1 MQSTAEGP
9 LPERAPDPYRDLLHQ
24 LDDGFCLV
32 DVLFDETG
40 ETAVDY
46 RFVEHN
52 EAFVRHTG
60 LQGALGKTARE
71 LVPEL
76 DELWFRIY
84 GRVARTGKMERFER
98 PANAM
103 GRVFEVQAMRVGLP
117 EDRRVAIL
125 FRDITSL
132 RRAQA
137 DIRESM
143 SGLEQSEARLRLI
156 TDDLPVLVS
165 LIDDQFRY
173 RFVNAGYERWFG
185 VTKEEILG
193 RSMEEVLGEA
203 AFAVVRP
210 HAERAL
216 AGTEVSYEAVAPY
229 RLGGTRWIQAI
240 YRPRRAPDGHIEGIV
255 ALVVDITERKALE
268 EFRAHATAQT
278 ERLLRVTSAIAAA
291 VSSAEVYA
299 AIVDRVAEA
308 LGASKAL
315 LWSIEGDELRL
326 AHSHG
331 YAEEIVEAW
340 KRVSLQDSQSL
351 PVVDAVNRGEPL
363 WFGSTAELAAR
374 YPAASLHF
382 EPGPSRRYALLP
394 LATPR
399 QPLGALV
406 LAMQSS
412 EEPPE
417 KERELLLLVAR
428 YASQALER
436 LRLFSA
442 ERSARHQADAAASRL
457 ALLSRTSHAISAAEL
472 DLAARVQAIV
482 TDISQAFESWVA
494 VFLLKQDGLLHFEAA
509 HHPIPE
515 MRDAAAQRREPF
527 PPLQLGEGL
536 VGTVAATGESVLV
549 NGIDPALIAARAA
562 APYRELLERLSPS
575 AAISAPLRARG
586 RVIGVLSVGRVRRG
600 DSFTEEDRL
609 VVEELA
615 ERAAVGIENSQLY
628 EESRDARAR
637 AELLHRFGQLV
648 AASERIETIFTA
660 ALDALQAIAFDRA
673 AILTIDDDSI
683 LRLRAARGLEE
694 GEQRALERRAP
705 WQDGAEPLEPVPAGG
720 MNSGDILLPLAT
732 RGRVSGAL
740 LVGTTEPLSSPHLG
754 TARAIA
760 NYLSSVVARF
770 GALAELQETLRY
782 NELFAGILA
791 HDLRN
796 PVNAIMMA
804 AQLLLMRL
812 EGQTGDRTDARPVSK
827 ILASGQRMAK
837 MVDQLLDFTRARSG
851 GGIAVHPVPT
861 NLANLCAQAVEE
873 LALVNPDWR
882 LQREVVGD
890 PNGVWDPDRLLQVI
904 SNLAGNAGQHGS
916 ARGPITVR
924 IDGSDP
930 GTVELCVHN
939 EGAIPPEIV
948 SHLFDPFH
956 SARRV
961 RERSQGL
968 GLGLFIVREI
978 VRAHTGTVTVSST
991 EPEGTAFTVR
1001 LPRTSPPTKRAPSG

>member
-32 DVLFDETG
+32 DVLFDDTG

-84 GRVARTGKMERFER
+84 GRVARTGRMERFER

-103 GRVFEVQAMRVGLP
+103 GRVFEVQAMRVGRP
-117 EDRRVAIL
+117 QERRVAIL

-137 DIRESM
+137 EIRESM
-143 SGLEQSEARLRLI
+143 SGLAQSEARLRLI

-185 VTKEEILG
+185 VSKEEILG

-203 AFAVVRP
+203 TFAIVRP

-216 AGTEVSYEAVAPY
+216 AGADVSYEVVAPY

-240 YRPRRAPDGHIEGIV
+240 YRPRRALDGHIEGIV

-278 ERLLRVTSAIAAA
+278 ERLLRVTSAIAGA
-291 VSSAEVYA
+291 VSSQEVYA

-308 LGASKAL
+308 VGASKAL

-331 YAEEIVEAW
+331 YAEQLVEAW
-340 KRVSLQDSQSL
+340 KRVSLQDSHSL
-351 PVVDAVNRGEPL
+351 PVVEAVNRGEPL

-406 LAMQSS
+406 LAIQDS
-412 EEPPE
+412 EEATE

-436 LRLFSA
+436 LRLLSA

-472 DLAARVQAIV
+472 DLAARVQTIV
-482 TDISQAFESWVA
+482 TDIGQAFESWVA
-494 VFLLKQDGLLHFEAA
+494 VFLLKQDGLLHFQAA
-509 HHPIPE
+509 HHPMPE
-515 MRDAAAQRREPF
+515 MRDAAPRVF

-536 VGTVAATGESVLV
+536 VGTVAATGESVLL

-600 DSFTEEDRL
+600 DSFTDEDRL

-615 ERAAVGIENSQLY
+615 ERAAVGIENSRLY

-648 AASERIETIFTA
+648 AASEQIEAIFTA
-660 ALDALQAIAFDRA
+660 ALDALQAITLDRA
-673 AILTIDDDSI
+673 AILTIDDDRI
-683 LRLRAARGLEE
+683 MRLRAARGLEE
-694 GEQRALERRAP
+694 GERGALERLVP
-705 WQDGAEPLEPVPAGG
+705 WSDGADSLDPMPAYGQHA
-720 MNSGDILLPLAT
+720 GDTLLPLAT

-740 LVGTTEPLSSPHLG
+740 LVGATDRARLSPPHLG

-812 EGQTGDRTDARPVSK
+812 EGQTSGRTDARPVSR

-904 SNLAGNAGQHGS
+904 SNLAGNAGEHGS

-930 GTVELCVHN
+930 GTVELCVQN
-939 EGAIPPEIV
+939 EGTIPPEIV

-978 VRAHTGTVTVSST
+978 VRAHAGTVTVSST
-991 EPEGTAFTVR
+991 EPDGTAFTVR
-1001 LPRTSPPTKRAPSG
+1001 LPRTSPPTRRAPSG